1 MAAVT
6 VEAAG
11 PVALLLE
18 AAVADFRA
26 VEEHG
31 AGNRFGA
38 RPLDGVEG
46 GHNDRLPPQ
55 VLDQALASTMPLS
68 VCMASSVSNWTACR

>member
-1 MAAVT
+1 MHVRQRLSQGV
-6 VEAAG
+6 VET
-11 PVALLLE
+11 PV
-18 AAVADFRA
+18 
-26 VEEHG
+26 G

-55 VLDQALASTMPLS
+55 VLDQGSGQHDALV
-68 VCMASSVSNWTACR
+68 VCMASSVSNWTACRSGQS

>member
-1 MAAVT
+1 MRPSAAQPGV
-6 VEAAG
+6 VET
-11 PVALLLE
+11 PV
-18 AAVADFRA
+18 
-26 VEEHG
+26 G

-46 GHNDRLPPQ
+46 RHNDRLPPQ
-55 VLDQALASTMPLS
+55 VIKALASTPLS